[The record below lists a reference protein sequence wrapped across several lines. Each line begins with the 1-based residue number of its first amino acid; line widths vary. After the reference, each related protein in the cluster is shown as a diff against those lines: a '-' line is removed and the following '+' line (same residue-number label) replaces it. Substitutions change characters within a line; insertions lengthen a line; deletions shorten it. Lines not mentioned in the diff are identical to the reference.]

1 MGGRISGMSPREE
14 NAMLED
20 GRADA
25 VRPYQSE
32 DAGDTATAAAV
43 RQATRQQLIVCWPLG
58 QQEFSLASDWAAA
71 AVWQSVDIRG
81 DAAKATSELCR
92 PMTSIAIKAMS
103 RRFMGPKIVPAPH
116 RCKLSEYGDL
126 SSYSVSA
133 TCCTE
138 WTAIVEPATIRRM
151 GRYTF
156 PAYVRA
162 STPRYVVVWD
172 LQWQVLECQRLEPE
186 ADLSGA
192 MVSAIQQLAGDGW
205 QAESEPNYGFVF
217 IRRKTER
224 RLLMLTPRNPYD
236 AAQSFSPFGAA

>member
-1 MGGRISGMSPREE
+1 MSWRFKGSKIS
-14 NAMLED
+14 
-20 GRADA
+20 
-25 VRPYQSE
+25 
-32 DAGDTATAAAV
+32 
-43 RQATRQQLIVCWPLG
+43 
-58 QQEFSLASDWAAA
+58 
-71 AVWQSVDIRG
+71 
-81 DAAKATSELCR
+81 
-92 PMTSIAIKAMS
+92 
-103 RRFMGPKIVPAPH
+103 PAP
-116 RCKLSEYGDL
+116 RQRNLSEYGDL

-138 WTAIVEPATIRRM
+138 WTAILRLATICRM

-156 PAYVRA
+156 PAYVKA
-162 STPRYVVVWD
+162 PTPRYVVVWD
-172 LQWQVLECQRLEPE
+172 LQWQVLECRRLEPE